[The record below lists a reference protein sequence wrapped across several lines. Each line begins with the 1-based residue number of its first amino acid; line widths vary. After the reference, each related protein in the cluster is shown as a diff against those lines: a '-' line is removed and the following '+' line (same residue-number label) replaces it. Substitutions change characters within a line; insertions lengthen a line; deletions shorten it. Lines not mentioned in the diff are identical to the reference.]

1 MSSQMG
7 TVIGVFNVVLIR
19 LPGEYFSA
27 IGGPLTA
34 FVLLVSLPGFNRE
47 LSARCPTIAGLSTPI
62 ISTSLGSSG
71 VRARG
76 ILALIGIGG
85 GGGVL
90 SLLSSRGLADS
101 VLSLPLFGFKRVPYG
116 LLGDALV
123 TPRTMPFALS
133 VVLVDGPLGMAH
145 RS

>member
-1 MSSQMG
+1 MG

-47 LSARCPTIAGLSTPI
+47 LSAHCPTIAGLSTPI

-76 ILALIGIGG
+76 ILALIGICWISKHE
-85 GGGVL
+85 L
-90 SLLSSRGLADS
+90 RHIPPAELYT
-101 VLSLPLFGFKRVPYG
+101 PLCRMDFIYW
-116 LLGDALV
+116 
-123 TPRTMPFALS
+123 S
-133 VVLVDGPLGMAH
+133 
-145 RS
+145 